1 MTMDHFYRD
10 VVESKL
16 NDMPADEVIP
26 GTNLTPGQILQDSK
40 YIDRIWYEYQKMVEE
55 YDCDPDPAFD
65 EALKEAIGAGY
76 QDLTSKNPT
85 TEEVIGAGYRDLT
98 SKNPTADVHVGIK
111 GMEMPKN
118 CAGCRL
124 KYENKYDSLLT
135 CPFTHKTITGGA
147 RDKGCPLVEL
157 SH

>member
-1 MTMDHFYRD
+1 MIMDHFYRD

-76 QDLTSKNPT
+76 QDLTSKNQP
-85 TEEVIGAGYRDLT
+85 
-98 SKNPTADVHVGIK
+98 ADVHVGIK

-135 CPFTHKTITGGA
+135 CPFTRKTITGGA

-157 SH
+157 AH

>member
-16 NDMPADEVIP
+16 IDMPADEVIP
-26 GTNLTPGQILQDSK
+26 GTSLTPGQILQDSK

-76 QDLTSKNPT
+76 QDLIPKDQP
-85 TEEVIGAGYRDLT
+85 
-98 SKNPTADVHVGIK
+98 ADVRVGVR

-147 RDKGCPLVEL
+147 RDEGCPLVEL
-157 SH
+157 AH